1 MTKKPVTF
9 EIQKNQPGTL
19 ARAGLIHT
27 PHGDIETPAFVTV
40 GTKGT
45 IKSIKPEDMRD
56 IVGNQVAL
64 ANTYHLFLQPG
75 HEVIKE
81 AGGLHKF
88 ANWQLPTMTDSG
100 GFQVFSLGAA
110 FGKGV
115 TKFAKDATVDTETDF
130 RPTATRKSNFLLR
143 V

>member
-1 MTKKPVTF
+1 MSKGPIIF
-9 EIQKNQPGTL
+9 EIIKRQPGSL
-19 ARAGLIHT
+19 ARAGVIHT

-40 GTKGT
+40 GTKAT
-45 IKSIKPEDMRD
+45 VKTLKSEDLKD
-56 IVGNQVAL
+56 LVKAQVAL
-64 ANTYHLFLQPG
+64 ANTYHLYLQPG
-75 HEVIKE
+75 HDIVKE

-88 ANWQLPTMTDSG
+88 AGWDMPTMTDSG

-115 TKFAKDATVDTETDF
+115 TKFAKGEVEEDEKPVVHGL
-130 RPTATRKSNFLLR
+130 N